1 MYKPYKHKHR
11 YVYKFLLTNNKNNFN
26 KMCCTQEYVLCT
38 DIDGP
43 NNKQNRKLLENM
55 LRVAYNF
62 YPKSVR
68 FSHER

>member
-11 YVYKFLLTNNKNNFN
+11 YVYKFLLAKNKNDFN
-26 KMCCTQEYVLCT
+26 GTYHTQEYVLCT